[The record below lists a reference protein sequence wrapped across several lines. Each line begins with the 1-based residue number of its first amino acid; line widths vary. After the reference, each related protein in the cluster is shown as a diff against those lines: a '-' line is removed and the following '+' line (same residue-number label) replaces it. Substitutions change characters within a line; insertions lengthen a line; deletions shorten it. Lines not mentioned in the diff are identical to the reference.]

1 MITTKVK
8 SMDVPLLPSS
18 NGIFKKGIARTYSGK
33 PVTETLTNGF
43 FSVNKQWKVKYWNKA
58 AEKLLGVQAADI
70 IGKNL
75 WEHFAG
81 VLPLEFYAVYYKAFL
96 EDIPVHFEEYWG
108 EMGSWFDV
116 ITYYCDET
124 LSVSFKSSNHPSS
137 DYPENTVQRLKT
149 LTELYKFVTEI
160 TNDCLW
166 EWYIPNNEM
175 FWIDGGHKRVLGY
188 QIENALIPQSFWE
201 NCIHPADKERVLTRL
216 KKIIQEGS
224 EYIWEDEY
232 RFKKANGDYAYV
244 HDRAHI
250 IYEEG
255 KVASRMIGAT
265 QDVTERVE
273 LENKLIKERQTKQN
287 EITAAVLTAQENERT
302 EIGRELHDN
311 LNQTLAV
318 AKLYMQMA
326 KKPEPEP
333 EKNFYLDKSCD
344 LLTDVIG
351 EIRRISKNLVIPGT
365 HIIGLFDNIKNLV
378 HELTGVHPIKIEF
391 LSEGFTDN
399 DLDEKMQLTIFRIIQ
414 EQMTNI
420 LKHARASHSTIS
432 LRKDADEI
440 ILLITDN
447 GEGCDLLKEKKG
459 VGIINIKS
467 RVALFHGRV
476 VTESKPGEGFVLEVA
491 LPLGESM

>member
-1 MITTKVK
+1 MA
-8 SMDVPLLPSS
+8 VPPLPSS
-18 NGIFKKGIARTYSGK
+18 NGILKNDIARTYSGK

-43 FSVNKQWKVKYWNKA
+43 FSVNRQWTVKYWNKA
-58 AEKLLGVQAADI
+58 AEKLLGVPAADI

-81 VLPLEFYAVYYKAFL
+81 ILPLEFYTVYYKAFL
-96 EDIPVHFEEYWG
+96 EDSPVHFEEYWG

-124 LSVSFKSSNHPSS
+124 LSVSFKSSNHPNSE
-137 DYPENTVQRLKT
+137 YPENTVQRLKT

-166 EWYIPNNEM
+166 EWDIPNKEM

-201 NCIHPADKERVLTRL
+201 NCIHPGDKERVLTRL
-216 KKIIQEGS
+216 KKIIHEGS
-224 EYIWEDEY
+224 ECIWEDEY

-244 HDRAHI
+244 NDRAHI
-250 IYEEG
+250 IYEED

-265 QDVTERVE
+265 QDITDRVL
-273 LENKLIKERQTKQN
+273 LEKKLALEMQTKQN

-318 AKLYMQMA
+318 AKLYIQMA
-326 KKPEPEP
+326 KKPGP

-365 HIIGLFDNIKNLV
+365 HIIGLFDNINNLV

-391 LSEGFTDN
+391 LSEGFKD
-399 DLDEKMQLTIFRIIQ
+399 DELDEKLQLTIFRIIQ

-432 LRKDADEI
+432 LRKAADEI
-440 ILLITDN
+440 ILVITDN

-467 RVALFHGRV
+467 RVALFHGTV
-476 VTESKPGEGFVLEVA
+476 VTLSKPGEGFVLEVA
-491 LPLGESM
+491 LPLGVSI